1 MASGISCYYSLSAQN
16 PSLKVN
22 YMIVNTP
29 GFFSNDEF
37 SQQLF
42 SAWRE
47 LLSEKQLPPLDR
59 WLKGRNK
66 IQHAKYVR
74 KTDSTLK
81 QQLGLSAALF
91 AGVRYLQLACALE
104 DAYNS
109 PDETINWSEW
119 DAEWKLEKAKKIPV
133 GNFWYWI
140 ELRVNGTDNGIPR
153 KLRDASARLAFF
165 NEFKAEFNQ
174 DVKIAEHMLWNG
186 LRPMWYPLLQER
198 AQKSHW
204 SNEQLQTFIQQQNQ
218 SPPIWLRVQR
228 NKPIRD
234 AYNDLVHQGVNV
246 SITDDGTI
254 SAQGGKGV
262 SATKLFQEGF
272 VEVQDL
278 ASQQIALA
286 VNVKAGDKVWD
297 CCAGAGGKTVAIA
310 SRMNNKGVVV
320 ATDLHGYKLEELKRR
335 TKRAD
340 IHNVRTFEWQGN
352 EPLRLPKEVAQQ
364 QGFDWVLVDAPCS
377 SAGTWRRNQDARWRF
392 TEKDTQELIVLQ
404 QQILTHASKAVR
416 ANSHL
421 VYATCSWQVSEN
433 EAQIE
438 WFLQQH
444 PEFTL
449 ISQRMLGAP
458 LQDSDA
464 MFVAV
469 LCKKGSIC

>member
-1 MASGISCYYSLSAQN
+1 MTNI
-16 PSLKVN
+16 
-22 YMIVNTP
+22 TP
-29 GFFSNDEF
+29 GFFTNDEF

-47 LLSEKQLPPLDR
+47 LLSEKQLPALDR

-66 IQHAKYVR
+66 IQHAKHVR
-74 KTDSTLK
+74 KVDQSLT

-104 DAYNS
+104 DAYKQGNEQV
-109 PDETINWSEW
+109 DWQAW
-119 DAEWKLEKAKKIPV
+119 DLDWVFEEVKKIPV
-133 GNFWYWI
+133 ANFWFWV
-140 ELRVNGTDNGIPR
+140 ELRLKGVGQSLPR
-153 KLRDASARLAFF
+153 KMRDAEPR
-165 NEFKAEFNQ
+165 AEFFKHFSESMNNSENT
-174 DVKIAEHMLWNG
+174 AEFLLWNG
-186 LRPMWYPLLQER
+186 LRPCWYPLLQER
-198 AQKSHW
+198 AKASNW
-204 SNEQLQTFIQQQNQ
+204 SSEQLQQFIVQQNE

-228 NKPIRD
+228 DKPVRD

-246 SITDDGTI
+246 SITDDGHI
-254 SAQGGKGV
+254 SAQGGKGI
-262 SATKLFQEGF
+262 SATKIFKEGF

-286 VNVKAGDKVWD
+286 VNSKSGDKVWD

-335 TKRAD
+335 TKRAE
-340 IHNVRTFEWQGN
+340 IFNVRAFEWAGD
-352 EPLRLPKEVAQQ
+352 EPLRLPKEIAQQ

-392 TEKDTQELIVLQ
+392 NEKDTNELILLQ
-404 QQILTHASKAVR
+404 RQILANAVPAVR
-416 ANSHL
+416 HNGYL

-433 EAQIE
+433 EKQVE
-438 WFLQQH
+438 WFLQANS
-444 PEFTL
+444 EFSL
-449 ISQRMLGAP
+449 ISQTLLGAP
-458 LQDSDA
+458 LQDSDT

-469 LCKKGSIC
+469 LQKK

>member
-1 MASGISCYYSLSAQN
+1 MTN
-16 PSLKVN
+16 T
-22 YMIVNTP
+22 TP
-29 GFFSNDEF
+29 GFFTNDEF

-47 LLSEKQLPPLDR
+47 LLSEKQLPALDR

-66 IQHAKYVR
+66 IQYAKHVR
-74 KTDSTLK
+74 KVDQSFK

-104 DAYNS
+104 HSYQQYEKTELDQIIVSGN
-109 PDETINWSEW
+109 INVDVQAW
-119 DAEWKLEKAKKIPV
+119 DLDWKFEQVKKIPV
-133 GNFWYWI
+133 ANFWFWI
-140 ELRVNGTDNGIPR
+140 ELRLKGSDQPLPR
-153 KLRDASARLAFF
+153 KMRDAEPR
-165 NEFKAEFNQ
+165 AEFF
-174 DVKIAEHMLWNG
+174 KRFAEHMNHPEKTAEFLLWNG
-186 LRPMWYPLLQER
+186 LRPSWYPLLQER
-198 AQKSHW
+198 AEVSQW
-204 SNEQLQTFIQQQNQ
+204 SPEQLQHFIVQQNQ

-228 NKPIRD
+228 DKPIRD
-234 AYNDLVHQGVNV
+234 AYNDLVLQGVNV
-246 SITDDGTI
+246 SITEDGHI

-286 VNVKAGDKVWD
+286 VNIKAGDKVWD

-335 TKRAD
+335 TKRAE
-340 IHNVRTFEWQGN
+340 IFNVRAFEWAGD
-352 EPLRLPKEVAQQ
+352 EPLRLPKEIAQQ

-392 TEKDTQELIVLQ
+392 NGKDTAELIALQ
-404 QQILTHASKAVR
+404 QQILTNAAPAVR
-416 ANSHL
+416 KNGYL

-433 EAQIE
+433 EAQVK
-438 WFLQQH
+438 WFLENNS
-444 PEFTL
+444 EFTL
-449 ISQRMLGAP
+449 QSQTLLGAP
-458 LQDSDA
+458 LQDSDT

-469 LCKKGSIC
+469 LTKNVEG